1 MKEIMQ
7 TFCWRNIVLC
17 ALVGSTALSNIP
29 SSELLGQ
36 SLDFLDFYGEEEEE
50 FENYEQYGEFADM
63 VRDFHIAME
72 MDEQLSEECGVF
84 SKWGRKL
91 KRWFKNTVKDMVVK
105 FLDLKPEGD
114 PDACAYNVAKIKRRI
129 DKVYKTGSIDD
140 FLQRFDDTV
149 GHSNANLEYFKN
161 RIRYYHNNKKA
172 KPSDKNKPW
181 VNINVDFKAGD
192 ELKDVHP
199 NYIFGG
205 LEIACGCLIHVLPFP
220 GCQALGKLLIGDGF
234 IRMGYQKYEDYD
246 KENREDKKIK
256 NKIKNS

>member
-1 MKEIMQ
+1 M
-7 TFCWRNIVLC
+7 LC
-17 ALVGSTALSNIP
+17 TLIGSITLSNIP
-29 SSELLGQ
+29 SGRLLGQ

-63 VRDFHIAME
+63 VKDFHIAME

-105 FLDLKPEGD
+105 FLDLKPGGD
-114 PDACAYNVAKIKRRI
+114 PDTCAYNVAKIKRRI

-140 FLQRFDDTV
+140 FLKRFDDTV
-149 GHSNANLEYFKN
+149 GHSSESLEYFKN
-161 RIRYYHNNKKA
+161 RIRFYDKNKKA
-172 KPSDKNKPW
+172 KPSDKNKPR

-205 LEIACGCLIHVLPFP
+205 LEIACACLIAVLPFP
-220 GCQALGKLLIGDGF
+220 GCKALAASLAFDGLS
-234 IRMGYQKYEDYD
+234 RMGGQWFEETDE
-246 KENREDKKIK
+246 ENKRK
-256 NKIKNS
+256 NENTKQSMNVFSIVQ